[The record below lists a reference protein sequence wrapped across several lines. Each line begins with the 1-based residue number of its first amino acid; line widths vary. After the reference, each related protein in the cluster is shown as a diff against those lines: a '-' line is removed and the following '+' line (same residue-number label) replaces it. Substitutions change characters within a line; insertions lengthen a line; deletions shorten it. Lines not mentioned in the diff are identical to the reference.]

1 MPKADDERWQV
12 EDLTIDVGGQTV
24 YRDGSPIIL
33 PQLSFKFLMALV
45 RSAPRLLSIDD
56 LMEQVWTGVFVNPE
70 TVTQRAKLLRDA
82 LHDNPKGPHYF
93 AVRRGA
99 GYQLIPTPVRL
110 DSEAEGAD
118 AGIAPFGNGRRG
130 QSRHRKP
137 MLVGA
142 IALGIL
148 SLGGVTAMVTR
159 PANPVAVRQANLRVA
174 VLPFDNL
181 SSDPSDAF
189 IARGIPEM
197 VLNRL
202 SSIRGLTVI
211 ARDSTLFGPASD
223 LQANEAGRKLRAG
236 YIVKGSVQRIGN
248 TLRVTCFV
256 VDTAQ
261 GVRLWSERFDWPVDR
276 LYALQDR
283 IAERV
288 ATSLEAKV
296 RGLGPLPQMA
306 SASRNSDAYL
316 AYLKGKSLLSRFTVA
331 ETDAAAVQ
339 FERATRLDPD
349 FGDALVALFDARMQG
364 ADLRKDDLA
373 PFRARYQPLLDRA
386 LRIDPGTGSAL
397 FAKAM
402 WSNLPSAERER
413 LFRRAAELDPSNS
426 RGLTAYA
433 QFLDG
438 SMALQGARIAQ
449 VKPEEAKA
457 LVDKV
462 LAIDPLSPR
471 TRWWAVQRGMSSMTP
486 EQIEAG
492 LARELEIDP
501 QNYFVGERYAYRR
514 WMFHGETAEAIEKI
528 ERVIASDPQNPSG
541 PNFAA
546 AFYLDANDLTG
557 ARALAATTPASRD
570 SSRVLQAQYEGDW
583 QKAAAAAYDRR
594 GFLFNEVQN
603 WNWSEA
609 IRDHALYTREYDRG
623 AEAIASRY
631 GFDLKHPRVMNIA
644 QTTAAPALAQILLSK
659 GDRALG
665 TRLLA
670 ETVRWIDTHPS
681 FGLGGVM
688 RTRARA
694 MMLLGDR
701 NQALSNLRASVETG
715 HDIRFWWYLIERD
728 PVWAPVRSDPRFK
741 AIAEMCR
748 QAARVQREKL
758 DALRRAG
765 KVPERPPRAAA

>member
-1 MPKADDERWQV
+1 MLKADDERWQV

-45 RSAPRLLSIDD
+45 RSAPRLLSIDE
-56 LMEQVWTGVFVNPE
+56 LMEQVWAGVFVNPE

-110 DSEAEGAD
+110 DGETKGAG

-130 QSRHRKP
+130 LSRHRKP
-137 MLVGA
+137 MLVGV

-159 PANPVAVRQANLRVA
+159 PGNPVAAQQANLRVA

-211 ARDSTLFGPASD
+211 ARDSALFGPASN
-223 LQANEAGRKLRAG
+223 LQANEAGRKLRVG
-236 YIVKGSVQRIGN
+236 YIVKGSVQRIGD

-261 GVRLWSERFDWPVDR
+261 GVRLWSERFDWPVER

-288 ATSLEAKV
+288 ATSLESKV

-331 ETDAAAVQ
+331 ETDAAAAQ
-339 FERATRLDPD
+339 FERAVRLDPD
-349 FGDALVALFDARMQG
+349 FGDALFALFDARMQG

-373 PFRARYQPLLDRA
+373 PFRTRYQPLLDQA
-386 LRIDPGTGSAL
+386 LRRNPDSGPGL

-402 WSNLPSAERER
+402 WSNLPAAEREK

-426 RGLTAYA
+426 RGLTAFAELLEFNNTTRYDLTRGEG
-433 QFLDG
+433 QRL
-438 SMALQGARIAQ
+438 M
-449 VKPEEAKA
+449 
-457 LVDKV
+457 DKV
-462 LAIDPLSPR
+462 LSIDPLSPR
-471 TRWWAVQRGMSSMTP
+471 TQFWAVQRQLGKLTP
-486 EQIEAG
+486 AQAEAEQRKA
-492 LARELEIDP
+492 LELDP
-501 QNYFVGERYAYRR
+501 QNQPLAFSYATRR
-514 WMFHGETAEAIEKI
+514 WMFHGETAEVIERI
-528 ERVIASDPQNPSG
+528 ERVIANDPQNPLG
-541 PNFAA
+541 PYLATV
-546 AFYLDANDLTG
+546 FYLDADD
-557 ARALAATTPASRD
+557 ARAARAVAATTPASAD
-570 SSRVLQAQYEGDW
+570 STRYLLAQAVGDW
-583 QKAAAAAYDRR
+583 RTAGLAAMAPR
-594 GFLFNEVQN
+594 GFLFNALRTQLWAETV
-603 WNWSEA
+603 
-609 IRDHALYTREYDRG
+609 RDFGLHSRQFDRA
-623 AEAIASRY
+623 AEAIATRY
-631 GFDLKHPRVMNIA
+631 GFDLDAPVVSNLQQEI
-644 QTTAAPALAQILLSK
+644 AAPALAHVLLADGK
-659 GDRALG
+659 TEAAK
-665 TRLLA
+665 RLL
-670 ETVRWIDTHPS
+670 VQSIRWVDQHPKL
-681 FGLGGVM
+681 GLVGVG
-688 RTRARA
+688 RNKAA
-694 MMLLGDR
+694 ALMLLGEQD
-701 NQALSNLRASVETG
+701 QALSLLTATVVTG
-715 HDIRFWWYLIERD
+715 HDLRVCWYLVDRD
-728 PVWAPVRSDPRFK
+728 PVWAPVRGDPRFR
-741 AIAEMCR
+741 AIAASCR
-748 QAARVQREKL
+748 KAAAAQREKL

>member
-1 MPKADDERWQV
+1 MLKADDERWQV

-45 RSAPRLLSIDD
+45 RSAPRLLSIDE
-56 LMEQVWTGVFVNPE
+56 LMEQVWAGVFVNPE

-93 AVRRGA
+93 SVRRGA

-110 DSEAEGAD
+110 DGETEGAG

-130 QSRHRKP
+130 LSRHRKP
-137 MLVGA
+137 MLLGA
-142 IALGIL
+142 IMFGIL
-148 SLGGVTAMVTR
+148 SLGGVTAVVTR
-159 PANPVAVRQANLRVA
+159 PGNLVASQQSNLRVA

-189 IARGIPEM
+189 IARSIPEM

-211 ARDSTLFGPASD
+211 ARDSALIGPASN
-223 LQANEAGRKLRAG
+223 LRANEAGRKLRAG
-236 YIVKGSVQRIGN
+236 FIVKGSVQRIGE

-288 ATSLEAKV
+288 ATSLETKV

-316 AYLKGKSLLSRFTVA
+316 AFLKGKSLLSRLTVA
-331 ETDAAAVQ
+331 ETDAAAAQ

-349 FGDALVALFDARMQG
+349 FGDALIALFDARMQG
-364 ADLRKDDLA
+364 ADLRKDDLS
-373 PFRARYQPLLDRA
+373 PFRARYQPLLDKA
-386 LRIDPGTGSAL
+386 LKRHPDSGPGL

-402 WSNLPSAERER
+402 WSDVPASERES

-433 QFLDG
+433 EFLDWN
-438 SMALQGARIAQ
+438 ALKQGREYGPQ
-449 VKPEEAKA
+449 AKL
-457 LVDKV
+457 LVDRV
-462 LAIDPLSPR
+462 LAIDPLSAR
-471 TRWWAVQRGMSSMTP
+471 AQFWAVQRQLNKLTP
-486 EQIEAG
+486 DQMEQAQLRALELDPANYP
-492 LARELEIDP
+492 LA
-501 QNYFVGERYAYRR
+501 NRYAARR
-514 WMFHGETAEAIEKI
+514 WMFHGQTAEAIDRM
-528 ERVIASDPQNPSG
+528 ERVIASDPQNPWG
-541 PNFAA
+541 PHVAVA
-546 AFYLDANDLTG
+546 LYLDANDPAA
-557 ARALAATTPASRD
+557 ARAMAATTPASRD
-570 SSRVLQAQYEGDW
+570 STRALLAQYSGDW
-583 QKAAAAAYDRR
+583 RGAGQAALGRR
-594 GFLFNEVQN
+594 GFLFNPYSN
-603 WNWSEA
+603 WKWAETV
-609 IRDHALYTREYDRG
+609 RDYALRTGEYQRG

-631 GFDLKHPRVMNIA
+631 GFDLRNPRTLNLPQSV
-644 QTTAAPALAQILLSK
+644 AAPALGNILLAA
-659 GDRALG
+659 GRQEAG

-670 ETVRWIDTHPS
+670 GTVQWIDAHPS
-681 FGLGGVM
+681 YGLVGLGH
-688 RTRARA
+688 TRATA
-694 MMLLGDR
+694 MMLLGIR
-701 NQALSNLRASVETG
+701 GQALSDLRASIETG
-715 HDIRFWWYLIERD
+715 HDIRHWWYIIDRD
-728 PVWAPVRSDPRFK
+728 PVWAPVRGDPRFK
-741 AIAEMCR
+741 AIAEFCR

-765 KVPERPPRAAA
+765 RVPDRPPRTGA

>member
-12 EDLTIDVGGQTV
+12 DDLTIDVGGQTV
-24 YRDGSPIIL
+24 YRDGSPIGL

-45 RSAPRLLSIDD
+45 RSAPRVLSIDE
-56 LMEQVWTGVFVNPE
+56 LMEQVWAGVFVNPE

-82 LHDNPKGPHYF
+82 LHDNPKGPQYF
-93 AVRRGA
+93 SVRRGA
-99 GYQLIPTPVRL
+99 GYQLIPVPVRI
-110 DSEAEGAD
+110 DGGAEGAS

-130 QSRHRKP
+130 QARHRKP
-137 MLVGA
+137 ILLGA
-142 IALGIL
+142 IMLGIL
-148 SLGGVTAMVTR
+148 SLGGVTAMLNR
-159 PANPVAVRQANLRVA
+159 PGNPVAAQQANLRVA

-236 YIVKGSVQRIGN
+236 YIVKGSVQRIGD

-288 ATSLEAKV
+288 ATSLETKV

-331 ETDAAAVQ
+331 ETDAAAAQ
-339 FERATRLDPD
+339 LERAVRLDPG
-349 FGDALVALFDARMQG
+349 FGDAQIALFDAKMQG

-373 PFRARYQPLLDRA
+373 PFRARYQPLLDQA
-386 LRIDPGTGSAL
+386 LRRNPDSGPGL

-402 WSNLPSAERER
+402 WSDIPAAERDR
-413 LFRRAAELDPSNS
+413 LFRRAAVLDPSNS

-438 SMALQGARIAQ
+438 SMALQGARTAEA
-449 VKPEEAKA
+449 KPEEAKA
-457 LVDKV
+457 LLDKV

-471 TRWWAVQRGMSSMTP
+471 TRWWAVQRGLNSLTP

-492 LARELEIDP
+492 LAREMEIDP
-501 QNYFVGERYAYRR
+501 QNYFVGERYAFRR
-514 WMFHGETAEAIEKI
+514 WMFRGETAEAIEKI

-541 PNFAA
+541 PHFAV
-546 AFYLDANDLTG
+546 AFYLDANDLAA

-570 SSRVLQAQYEGDW
+570 VSRVLLAQFEGDW

-631 GFDLKHPRVMNIA
+631 GFDLEHPRVMNIA
-644 QTTAAPALAQILLSK
+644 QTTAAPALAQILLAK
-659 GDRALG
+659 EDKALG

-688 RTRARA
+688 RTRASA

-741 AIAEMCR
+741 AIAEKCR